1 MAITPAAGRPT
12 TGVSYVVVADYV
24 APGGIESYR
33 NGQRL
38 ARVVNFSVNVETDK
52 DNEFYADNVVAE
64 SESGMFSAG
73 TLSLTVDGMNPAVS
87 RYVQGLPEPKTV
99 TVGGQQIEVT
109 GTGGAANA
117 PYVGVGIIV
126 EHRSGGQR
134 IYVPYIFTK
143 CRFRQPGLTANTR
156 TRTIDWQTQDL
167 TVDLHRD
174 DTADNNWKLQL
185 GDYTTEAEAQAA
197 LNAALSVTVAEAANA

>member
-1 MAITPAAGRPT
+1 MSITPAAGRPT
-12 TGVSYVVVADYV
+12 TGVSYVVVAAYNS
-24 APGGIESYR
+24 PGGPESYTDGR
-33 NGQRL
+33 RL
-38 ARVVNFSVNVETDK
+38 ARIVNFSVNVETAE
-52 DNEFYADNVVAE
+52 DNDFYADNVVAE

-73 TLSLTVDGMNPAVS
+73 TLELSVDGMNPDVS

-99 TVGGQQIEVT
+99 TIGDQQIEIT
-109 GTGGAANA
+109 GTGADANA

-126 EHRSGGQR
+126 EHKSGGQN

-156 TRTIDWQTQDL
+156 EKSIDWQTQNL

-174 DTADNNWKLQL
+174 DTAEKNWKLQL
-185 GDYTTEAEAQAA
+185 GDYATEPEAAAA
-197 LNAALSVTVAEAANA
+197 LNALLKVTEAANA

>member
-12 TGVSYVVVADYV
+12 TGVSYVVVAEYNS
-24 APGGIESYR
+24 PGGTESYT
-33 NGQRL
+33 NGRRL
-38 ARVVNFSVNVETDK
+38 ARIVNFSVNVETDE

-64 SESGMFSAG
+64 TESGMFSSG
-73 TLSLTVDGMNPAVS
+73 TLELTVDGMNPAVS
-87 RYVQGLPEPKTV
+87 RFVQGLPEPTTV
-99 TVGGQQIEVT
+99 SVGDQQIEIT
-109 GTGGAANA
+109 STGGAANA

-174 DTADNNWKLQL
+174 DTAENNWKFQL
-185 GDYTTEAEAQAA
+185 GDYTTEPEAQAA
-197 LNAALSVTVAEAANA
+197 LNAVLKVAASDA